1 MSVLFSRAHPEEAL
15 ALPRH
20 TEEDLHN
27 PHRSCR
33 SNLARSEM
41 PNQDHEHPERIDY
54 SLELPAHPVLRT
66 DLLPYLLPFLV
77 GTIRPLAHLLVRKI

>member
-1 MSVLFSRAHPEEAL
+1 
-15 ALPRH
+15 
-20 TEEDLHN
+20 
-27 PHRSCR
+27 
-33 SNLARSEM
+33 M